1 MNGALERRVA
11 IAVVV
16 IAVVAVCS
24 PRCTSIRVVHAG
36 SFMHRP
42 GSRTNTGGCPRV
54 AGRESGCA
62 SFVAVNTGMGGSTGT
77 GACVMACGTNSAGG
91 LT

>member
-1 MNGALERRVA
+1 MGRSTDESPLLSLSLLSLPFAVPVA
-11 IAVVV
+11 
-16 IAVVAVCS
+16 
-24 PRCTSIRVVHAG
+24 PRSG

-54 AGRESGCA
+54 AGRES
-62 SFVAVNTGMGGSTGT
+62 VNTGMGGSTGT

>member
-1 MNGALERRVA
+1 MGRSTDEPPLLSLSLLSLPFAVPVA
-11 IAVVV
+11 
-16 IAVVAVCS
+16 
-24 PRCTSIRVVHAG
+24 PRSG

-42 GSRTNTGGCPRV
+42 GSRTNTRGCPRV